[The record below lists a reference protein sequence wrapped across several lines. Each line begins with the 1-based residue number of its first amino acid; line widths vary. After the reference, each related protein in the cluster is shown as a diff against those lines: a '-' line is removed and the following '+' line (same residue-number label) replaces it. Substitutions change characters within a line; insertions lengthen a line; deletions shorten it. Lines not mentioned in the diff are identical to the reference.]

1 MITNS
6 ECDAADLPQA
16 SAHDHPAEHCL
27 EAFCPRCQHAVD
39 AACPKCKSH
48 LEPAGATSAQG
59 ATSELSRHEFY
70 RRFVALVQN
79 SRNAKFTLGCY
90 LIATGDAYADGV
102 GISEFGKAWGVGKAT
117 VSKHCRMI
125 CDLLGIP
132 PSSYMRKEETRAKFR
147 QSNRRPQKI

>member
-1 MITNS
+1 M
-6 ECDAADLPQA
+6 EG
-16 SAHDHPAEHCL
+16 
-27 EAFCPRCQHAVD
+27 FCPKCNRAVD
-39 AACPKCKSH
+39 ASCPKCKTH
-48 LEPAGATSAQG
+48 VEPAGPAEGDATSQ
-59 ATSELSRHEFY
+59 LSRHEFY
-70 RRFVALVQN
+70 RRFVAMIQN

-125 CDLLGIP
+125 CAQLRIP